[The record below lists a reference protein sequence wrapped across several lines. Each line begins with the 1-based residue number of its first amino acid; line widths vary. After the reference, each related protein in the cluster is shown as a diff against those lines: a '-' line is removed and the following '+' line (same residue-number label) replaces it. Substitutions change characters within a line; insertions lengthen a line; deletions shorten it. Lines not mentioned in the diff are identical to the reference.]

1 MIPLRIQL
9 SLVSVLLA
17 SSCRA
22 NSDSP
27 APEECVPPST
37 ELPSTAST
45 EGLGGEYRLRL
56 VATSGE
62 KSGSSTSGR
71 LTLQR
76 HTGELRYR
84 VRPDGVTDTT
94 VVHPFYGSSDVDLA
108 AVGAVLVGS
117 TTSVDSA
124 KPGVLMIE
132 RRARP
137 GQPPMTD
144 IMLRLGSEANQRERQ
159 RVDGGYTALRVRH
172 LAPTGFSGTW
182 GSGIKAE
189 QSAGYFCAERKD
201 G

>member
-1 MIPLRIQL
+1 VILRRIQL
-9 SLVSVLLA
+9 SLVSVLVA

-22 NSDSP
+22 KSDSP
-27 APEECVPPST
+27 APVECVPPTT
-37 ELPSTAST
+37 ELPSTASS

-56 VATSGE
+56 VATSGA

-76 HTGELRYR
+76 QTGELRYR
-84 VRPDGVTDTT
+84 ARTGGATDTT
-94 VVHPFYGSSDVDLA
+94 VVHPFYGSSDVDLE

-124 KPGVLMIE
+124 RPGVLMIE
-132 RRARP
+132 RPPRP
-137 GQPPMTD
+137 GQPPMAD

-159 RVDGGYTALRVRH
+159 RVDGGYTALRVRR
-172 LAPTGFSGTW
+172 LTPTGFSGTW
-182 GSGIKAE
+182 GSGINAE
-189 QSAGYFCAERKD
+189 QPAGYFCAERVD